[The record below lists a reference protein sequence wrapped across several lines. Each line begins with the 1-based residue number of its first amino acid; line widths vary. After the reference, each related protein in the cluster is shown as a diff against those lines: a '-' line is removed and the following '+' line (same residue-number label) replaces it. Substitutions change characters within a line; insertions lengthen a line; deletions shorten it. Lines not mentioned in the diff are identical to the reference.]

1 MEKKYTVLAKFIKDM
16 SVETKDAQ
24 TYLFVKE
31 NIKNYHLKISI
42 NSKAIKNKM
51 IEIDTGLNFEDKQG
65 NEFRTN
71 FEMTYTSIIKLNEV
85 NIDKEKMEKII
96 LIEVQNEIYP
106 DMEKSFLDMVRN
118 AGYDNFT
125 IDKKINFETLYENR
139 TN

>member
-85 NIDKEKMEKII
+85 NIDKEKLEKII

-139 TN
+139 TS

>member
-16 SVETKDAQ
+16 SVETKDTQ

-85 NIDKEKMEKII
+85 NIDKEKLEKII

-125 IDKKINFETLYENR
+125 IDKKINFETLYANR

>member
-16 SVETKDAQ
+16 SVETKDTQ

>member
-1 MEKKYTVLAKFIKDM
+1 MEKKYNILAKFIKDM
-16 SVETKDAQ
+16 SVETKDTQ

-71 FEMTYTSIIKLNEV
+71 FEMIYTSIIKLNEV
-85 NIDKEKMEKII
+85 NIDKEKLEKII

-106 DMEKSFLDMVRN
+106 ELEKSFLNLIHDS
-118 AGYDNFT
+118 GYVNFT
-125 IDKKINFETLYENR
+125 IDKKINFEELYKNKIS
-139 TN
+139 

>member
-1 MEKKYTVLAKFIKDM
+1 MEKKYTVLAKFVKDM
-16 SVETKDAQ
+16 SVETKDTQ

-42 NSKAIKNKM
+42 NSKALKNKM

-71 FEMTYTSIIKLNEV
+71 FEMTYTSVIKLNEV
-85 NIDKEKMEKII
+85 NIEKEQLEKII

-106 DMEKSFLDMVRN
+106 DLEKSFLDMVHN

>member
-1 MEKKYTVLAKFIKDM
+1 MEKKYTVLAKFIKAM
-16 SVETKDAQ
+16 SVETKDTQ

-71 FEMTYTSIIKLNEV
+71 FEMIYTSIIKLNEV
-85 NIDKEKMEKII
+85 NIDKEKLEKII

-118 AGYDNFT
+118 AGYENFT

>member
-71 FEMTYTSIIKLNEV
+71 FEMIYTSIIKLNEV
-85 NIDKEKMEKII
+85 NIDKEKLEKII

-118 AGYDNFT
+118 AGYENFT
-125 IDKKINFETLYENR
+125 IDKKINFETLYANR

>member
-71 FEMTYTSIIKLNEV
+71 FEMIYTSIIKLNEV
-85 NIDKEKMEKII
+85 NIDKEKLEKII

-106 DMEKSFLDMVRN
+106 DMEKSFLDMVHN
-118 AGYDNFT
+118 AGYENFT

>member
-85 NIDKEKMEKII
+85 NIDKEKLEKII

-106 DMEKSFLDMVRN
+106 DLEKSFLDMVRN

>member
-1 MEKKYTVLAKFIKDM
+1 MEKKYNILAKFIKDM
-16 SVETKDAQ
+16 SVETKDTQ

-71 FEMTYTSIIKLNEV
+71 FEMIYTSIIKLNEV
-85 NIDKEKMEKII
+85 NIDKEKLEKII

-118 AGYDNFT
+118 AGYENFT

>member
-16 SVETKDAQ
+16 SVETKDTQ

-71 FEMTYTSIIKLNEV
+71 FEMIYTSIIKLNEV

>member
-16 SVETKDAQ
+16 SVETKDTQ

-42 NSKAIKNKM
+42 NSKALKNKM

-71 FEMTYTSIIKLNEV
+71 FEMTYTSVIKLNEV
-85 NIDKEKMEKII
+85 NIDKEKLEKII

-118 AGYDNFT
+118 AGYENFT

>member
-51 IEIDTGLNFEDKQG
+51 IEIDTGLNFDDKQG

-85 NIDKEKMEKII
+85 NIDKEKLEKII

-118 AGYDNFT
+118 AGYENFT

>member
-16 SVETKDAQ
+16 SVETKDTQ

-85 NIDKEKMEKII
+85 NIDKEKLEKII

-106 DMEKSFLDMVRN
+106 DMEKSFLDMVHN

>member
-16 SVETKDAQ
+16 SVETKDTQ

-71 FEMTYTSIIKLNEV
+71 FEMIYTSIIKLNEV
-85 NIDKEKMEKII
+85 NIDKEKLEKII

-118 AGYDNFT
+118 AGYNNFT
-125 IDKKINFETLYENR
+125 IDKKINFETLYANR

>member
-71 FEMTYTSIIKLNEV
+71 FEMIYTSIIKLNEV
-85 NIDKEKMEKII
+85 NIDKEKLEKII

-118 AGYDNFT
+118 SGYENFT

>member
-85 NIDKEKMEKII
+85 NIEKEQLEKII

>member
-16 SVETKDAQ
+16 SVETKDTQ

-85 NIDKEKMEKII
+85 NIDKEKLEKII

-106 DMEKSFLDMVRN
+106 DLEKSFLDMVHN

>member
-16 SVETKDAQ
+16 SVETKDTQ

-51 IEIDTGLNFEDKQG
+51 IEIDTCLNFEDKQG

-71 FEMTYTSIIKLNEV
+71 FEMTYTSIIKLNEA
-85 NIDKEKMEKII
+85 NIDKEKLEKII

-139 TN
+139 IN

>member
-16 SVETKDAQ
+16 SVETKDTQ

-106 DMEKSFLDMVRN
+106 DLERILLKVLHIS
-118 AGYDNFT
+118 GYPNIEFS
-125 IDKKINFETLYENR
+125 KKIDFNNLYQQKFN
-139 TN
+139 

>member
-106 DMEKSFLDMVRN
+106 DMEKSFLDMVHN

-125 IDKKINFETLYENR
+125 IDKKINFEILYENR

>member
-51 IEIDTGLNFEDKQG
+51 IEIDTGLNFDDKQG

-71 FEMTYTSIIKLNEV
+71 FEMTYTSIIKLNEK
-85 NIDKEKMEKII
+85 NIDREKLEKII

>member
-16 SVETKDAQ
+16 SVETKDTQ

-71 FEMTYTSIIKLNEV
+71 FEMIYTSIIKLNEV
-85 NIDKEKMEKII
+85 NIDKEKLEKII

-106 DMEKSFLDMVRN
+106 DMEKSFLDMVHN

-125 IDKKINFETLYENR
+125 IDKAINFEMLYEKR
-139 TN
+139 VS

>member
-71 FEMTYTSIIKLNEV
+71 FEMIYTSIIKLNEV
-85 NIDKEKMEKII
+85 NIDKEKLEKII

-106 DMEKSFLDMVRN
+106 DMEKSFLDMVHN
-118 AGYDNFT
+118 AGFENFT
-125 IDKKINFETLYENR
+125 IYKKINYETLYENR

>member
-16 SVETKDAQ
+16 SVETKDTQ

-85 NIDKEKMEKII
+85 NIDKEKLEKII
-96 LIEVQNEIYP
+96 LIEVQNEVYP

>member
-1 MEKKYTVLAKFIKDM
+1 MEKKYTLLAQFIKDM

-42 NSKAIKNKM
+42 NSKPIKNKM
-51 IEIDTGLNFEDKQG
+51 IEIDTNLIFEDKKG
-65 NEFRTN
+65 NELRTN
-71 FEMTYTSIIKLNEV
+71 FEMTYTSIVKLNEI
-85 NIDKEKMEKII
+85 NLDKEQLEKII
-96 LIEVQNEIYP
+96 LIEIQNEIYP
-106 DMEKSFLDMVRN
+106 DLEKSFLNMVHN

-125 IDKKINFETLYENR
+125 IDKKINFETLYKNR

>member
-71 FEMTYTSIIKLNEV
+71 FEMIYTSIIKLNEV
-85 NIDKEKMEKII
+85 NIDKEKLEKII

-118 AGYDNFT
+118 AGYENFT

>member
-1 MEKKYTVLAKFIKDM
+1 MDKKYTVLAKFIKDM
-16 SVETKDAQ
+16 SVETKDTQ

-65 NEFRTN
+65 NEFRSN
-71 FEMTYTSIIKLNEV
+71 FEMIYTSIIKLNEV
-85 NIDKEKMEKII
+85 NIDKEKLEKII

-125 IDKKINFETLYENR
+125 IDKKINFETLYANR

>member
-106 DMEKSFLDMVRN
+106 DMEKSFLAMVRN

>member
-1 MEKKYTVLAKFIKDM
+1 MDKKYTVLAKFIKDM

-85 NIDKEKMEKII
+85 NIDKEKLEKII

-118 AGYDNFT
+118 TGYDNFT
-125 IDKKINFETLYENR
+125 IDKKINFETLYANR

>member
-16 SVETKDAQ
+16 SVETKDTQ

-71 FEMTYTSIIKLNEV
+71 FEMIYTSIIKLNEV
-85 NIDKEKMEKII
+85 NIDKEKLEKII

-118 AGYDNFT
+118 AGYENFT

>member
-16 SVETKDAQ
+16 SVETKDTQ

-71 FEMTYTSIIKLNEV
+71 FEMIYTSIIKLNEV
-85 NIDKEKMEKII
+85 NIDKEKLEKII

-118 AGYDNFT
+118 AGYENFT
-125 IDKKINFETLYENR
+125 IDKKINFETLYTNR